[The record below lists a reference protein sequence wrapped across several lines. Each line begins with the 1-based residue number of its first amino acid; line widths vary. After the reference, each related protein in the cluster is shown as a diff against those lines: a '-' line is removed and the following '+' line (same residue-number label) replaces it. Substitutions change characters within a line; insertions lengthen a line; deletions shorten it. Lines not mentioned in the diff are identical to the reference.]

1 MQNECLHIL
10 FFYNPNKFFLYRNSR
25 NLFNCKCN
33 SFDVKL
39 TNVDFVVTLGPEAE
53 HLMINLVCKL
63 VSLSIRFEIRISS
76 HSLMLNQ

>member
-1 MQNECLHIL
+1 MNVCIFCSFITQTSFFCTVIPEICLTASVIHSTL
-10 FFYNPNKFFLYRNSR
+10 
-25 NLFNCKCN
+25 NLI
-33 SFDVKL
+33 